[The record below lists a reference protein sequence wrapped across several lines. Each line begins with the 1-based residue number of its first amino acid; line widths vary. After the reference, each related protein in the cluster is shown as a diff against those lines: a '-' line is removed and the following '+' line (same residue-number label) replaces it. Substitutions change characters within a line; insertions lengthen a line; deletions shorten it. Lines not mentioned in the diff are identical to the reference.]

1 MAKKDGT
8 QDLRIARTQRLIKQ
22 AFYELIKER
31 GFENITVKD
40 ITERA
45 MISRN
50 TFYLHYSDK
59 FELLNRQCDELMRT
73 LFFNVGR
80 QLRTVRKENLTVDS
94 IASVISQG
102 IRTVDGDREYYGI
115 LLNDVSSDILT
126 TKMTSTIKSSVE
138 YIRKDIVQLD
148 DFQLTYIVSGMTGL
162 IKYYVTNDVE
172 DIDEACRAF
181 SRLHLSKL
189 IELAGQRQPN
199 HNRRIRK
206 GGADGQKG

>member
-8 QDLRIARTQRLIKQ
+8 QDLRITRTQRLIRQ
-22 AFYELIKER
+22 AFYDLIKEN

-40 ITERA
+40 ITDRA

-59 FELLNRQCDELMRT
+59 FELLNKQCDELMRT

-80 QLRTVRKENLTVDS
+80 QLRTVKKENITVDG
-94 IASVISQG
+94 IASVISHG
-102 IRTVDGDREYYGI
+102 IKTVDSDKEYYSI
-115 LLNDVSSDILT
+115 LLNDTSSDILT
-126 TKMTSTIKSSVE
+126 SKMTNTIKRSLE
-138 YIRKDIVQLD
+138 YIRTDIVQLN

-172 DIDEACRAF
+172 DIDEECRVF
-181 SRLHLSKL
+181 TNLHLSKL
-189 IELAGQRQPN
+189 IELGELK
-199 HNRRIRK
+199 RK
-206 GGADGQKG
+206 GIKNEQK